1 MKKIII
7 AFFLLFALLQTN
19 TLIAQ
24 DLLKGNDL
32 STVKVDNLSEADI
45 AKVKTQLQANYT
57 TIEQIEPM
65 VLAKGMSATEF
76 AKLKARIGATAA
88 TNANKKDAESSTG
101 EFTRTQ
107 EKIINTKVKDSL
119 NALVFGSE
127 LFDNPTLNFEP
138 NLKLATPVNYVLGPG
153 DELQVSVYGVQEYS
167 GSIPV
172 TSEGTITIPYVG
184 HISVSGMSIE
194 AASQKIKGAMARVYS
209 TVASGQSQVAVSFS

>member
-1 MKKIII
+1 MNMKKIII
-7 AFFLLFALLQTN
+7 AFFLLFAHLQTN

-45 AKVKTQLQANYT
+45 AKVKTQLQANNT

-119 NALVFGSE
+119 NALGKDGWELVSAYETTETVHPNFGNSE
-127 LFDNPTLNFEP
+127 YVTGLQP
-138 NLKLATPVNYVLGPG
+138 NVR
-153 DELQVSVYGVQEYS
+153 
-167 GSIPV
+167 
-172 TSEGTITIPYVG
+172 TSEINLIF
-184 HISVSGMSIE
+184 
-194 AASQKIKGAMARVYS
+194 KRKK
-209 TVASGQSQVAVSFS
+209 